1 MNVSETGSDSMSSE
15 TSLMEEK
22 RERQTQAPEPDTWHL
37 CLICGKSEMTPGT
50 GSFYRI
56 MEETLECYGGRG
68 ETIVKKLTDIVGFN
82 FEAKK
87 KILASE
93 EICKKCLEKTTEVV
107 RMEEHLKKY
116 KEELVSNFVTTTYK
130 NKTQGYQSEGDSKL
144 TEPAPGPPMANGHG
158 PFPGY
163 PGPGNGYP
171 QAQGFPQMMTNSGNF
186 LVQPI
191 ADMNQ
196 QEHLQYGNG
205 LVQIYPP
212 QPYPTMRHT
221 ASEATPSV
229 IGSSRRPGALS
240 QEETLRART
249 HPPRCQMIEE
259 EVNMEDMG
267 SSDS

>member
-107 RMEEHLKKY
+107 RMEEQLKKK
-116 KEELVSNFVTTTYK
+116 KEELVSNFFTTTAKYK
-130 NKTQGYQSEGDSKL
+130 NKSEADCKL

-163 PGPGNGYP
+163 PGPGNGSP
-171 QAQGFPQMMTNSGNF
+171 QAQGFPQMMTDSDIF
-186 LVQPI
+186 LVQSM
-191 ADMNQ
+191 AFMN
-196 QEHLQYGNG
+196 LY
-205 LVQIYPP
+205 
-212 QPYPTMRHT
+212 
-221 ASEATPSV
+221 
-229 IGSSRRPGALS
+229 
-240 QEETLRART
+240 
-249 HPPRCQMIEE
+249 
-259 EVNMEDMG
+259 
-267 SSDS
+267 